1 MKRFDDIRD
10 RTQEGQRA
18 AIKAVQTWLI
28 LISKAVNRQTIR
40 YSELAE
46 KLGYENPLFP
56 LNKILGHIMFFCKQN
71 NIPPLTIIVVNQD
84 GIPGEGLITVE
95 LNNINEFLRTLESVF
110 NFEWFNCLPPT
121 AGEFHRAWKKGNT

>member
-1 MKRFDDIRD
+1 MEKFDDIRD

-18 AIKAVQTWLI
+18 AIKALQTWLI

-40 YSELAE
+40 YNELAR

-56 LNKILGHIMFFCKQN
+56 LNQILGHIMFFCRQN

-95 LNNINEFLRTLESVF
+95 LNNINEFLRTQENVF
-110 NFEWFNCLPPT
+110 NFEWFNYLPPT
-121 AGEFHRAWKKGNT
+121 TDELHSAWEEGNR